1 MMQINSTY
9 KRRFMQIDINI
20 SLKDKFH
27 PHSSLAHERQP
38 RVVVHPVDKHTQ
50 SHDKQGLC

>member
-1 MMQINSTY
+1 
-9 KRRFMQIDINI
+9 MQIDINI

-27 PHSSLAHERQP
+27 PHSSLAHEMQP
-38 RVVVHPVDKHTQ
+38 HVAMHPVDKHTQ